1 MKVMSKLN
9 QLLKYKEPETNKCF
23 RFPEDENE
31 DQGSIVNIP
40 IDKNQENNNEKESNN
55 KNSQNKDEKVKDV
68 NKESEENKKDNKS
81 ESKNKY
87 ENDDKNKSENKD
99 NEKNSQ
105 DENDDKD
112 KKNKKQIRELKKPIE
127 VSSFKKKE
135 KYEESDKQSLS
146 ELTQVSKD
154 LKQNSDKLEMEFNI
168 PTNQD
173 VVIREFKIKGQK
185 NAFIIYVDGMID
197 KLSVNNFIL
206 RQLMLCDE
214 KNNSKN
220 KNEKENNNENN
231 NENQQSKEDINIDY
245 ICNNLIAINQ
255 IKKET
260 EFEKIVLQILN
271 GLCALFVEGDTCSVL
286 IETRGYE
293 KRSVTVPQ
301 NETVIKG
308 PHEAFIENL
317 RTNLTLIR
325 RIIRNKDLITEILPA
340 GKIDNVSCAIIY
352 LKGVA
357 NPKVVEEV
365 KNRINN
371 INIDFIP
378 GGGIMEQ
385 LVEDHPLAMIP
396 QILTTE
402 RPDRTASL
410 LRQGH
415 VAIISDGTPSASIVP
430 ITFFNMMH
438 TTEDTLL
445 RFPYGAFLRALR
457 FLTVLIA
464 LIVPGLYV
472 ALNLYHQEMIPTELL
487 MSLYGTRQNTPFPIV
502 LEVLLMELSFEIIRE
517 AGVRVPGAIGQTL
530 GIIGAIVLGDAAVSA
545 QLVSPALIIVVAITR
560 FMWICCSFSIFIIW
574 SKDFKIYIHY
584 YRCNC
589 WFLWYST
596 NTICIHRISCINQI
610 VRSTCI

>member
-402 RPDRTASL
+402 RPDRNC
-410 LRQGH
+410 
-415 VAIISDGTPSASIVP
+415 ISVNARACCYNIGRYTKCKYRSNN
-430 ITFFNMMH
+430 FF
-438 TTEDTLL
+438 
-445 RFPYGAFLRALR
+445 
-457 FLTVLIA
+457 
-464 LIVPGLYV
+464 
-472 ALNLYHQEMIPTELL
+472 
-487 MSLYGTRQNTPFPIV
+487 
-502 LEVLLMELSFEIIRE
+502 
-517 AGVRVPGAIGQTL
+517 
-530 GIIGAIVLGDAAVSA
+530 
-545 QLVSPALIIVVAITR
+545 
-560 FMWICCSFSIFIIW
+560 
-574 SKDFKIYIHY
+574 
-584 YRCNC
+584 
-589 WFLWYST
+589 
-596 NTICIHRISCINQI
+596 
-610 VRSTCI
+610 